1 MPKLMSAPPF
11 TPVDAVTEVLHGV
24 RVTDPYRWLEEQYA
38 PRTREWLDVQHEY
51 ARSYLDSIPGRDRI
65 RDRIRELVD
74 VETYDSVQKVGRRY
88 FFRKRKPGQEQFCI
102 YFREGTDG
110 SDQLVI
116 DPAERGTGPYT
127 AVKPLR
133 VSPDGRLLLYEVKE
147 GGERT
152 GTFELLDIETRAVLP
167 DVLLR
172 GYLRGFAF
180 SPDSKSFYYVHDP
193 LTANRPHYR
202 AAYHHVLGTSFDDD
216 KEIFFAGEDPQLRL
230 QIVPGTA
237 RLGFL
242 ILHFGEKT
250 LTDFLLW
257 SMDGARDP
265 ELIIRRAEYKFGP
278 LLLQDGRILAITDRD
293 AANFRVVEV
302 RPRRDQEPEFV
313 DAVPESDAIIQN
325 WAVAD
330 EKIFV
335 SYVRKLETEVDIF
348 GLDGKQLSQL
358 PLEASNTV
366 RFTGSLGD
374 TDELLFEQ
382 ESFVQ
387 PIQIQRYSPKGGE
400 MSLFA
405 RRLIPFGS
413 KDFGHTRVWFA
424 AKDGTRIP
432 MSLVARH
439 DVLNRGSHPT
449 VMTSYGG
456 YGVAMTPQ
464 FSVFVAF
471 LMERGCLFALPNIR
485 GGSEFGAEW
494 HEAAKRRN
502 RQVAFDDFVS
512 AAEWLI
518 ESGRTKPGKLAI
530 FGGSNSGL
538 LVGAAMT
545 QRPDLFRAVICM
557 VPMLDMLRYHLFD
570 NAHVWKE
577 EFGTSEDR
585 EDFAALLRY
594 SPYHN
599 VRDDDTAY
607 PAVMMVSGDSDTNCN
622 PLHARKMTA
631 RLQAANVSG
640 YPIFLDYSRC
650 RGHSPVLPLS
660 ERIEALTDR
669 MAFLCDQLQLTV

>member
-1 MPKLMSAPPF
+1 MTPPPF
-11 TPVDAVTEVLHGV
+11 SPVEAVTEVLHGIP
-24 RVTDPYRWLEEQYA
+24 VTDPYRWLEDQES
-38 PRTREWLDVQHEY
+38 PRTREWLLAQQEY
-51 ARSYLDSIPGRDRI
+51 ARSYLDSIPSRDRI
-65 RDRIRELVD
+65 RDRIREMVD
-74 VETYDSVQKVGRRY
+74 IETYDSIQKVGRRY
-88 FFRKRKPGQEQFCI
+88 FFRKRQPGQEQPYI
-102 YFREGTDG
+102 YFREGADG
-110 SDQLVI
+110 PDQLLI
-116 DPAERGTGPYT
+116 DPAERATGPYT

-133 VSPDGRLLLYEVKE
+133 ISPDGRLLLYEVKE

-180 SPDSKSFYYVHDP
+180 SQDSKSFYYVHDP

-202 AAYHHVLGTSFDDD
+202 AAYHHVLGTSFDND

-237 RLGFL
+237 QLGFL

-257 SMDGARDP
+257 SMDGTRDP

-293 AANFRVVEV
+293 AANFRIVEV
-302 RPRRDQEPEFV
+302 RPRQDQEPEFV
-313 DAVPESDAIIQN
+313 DVVPESDATIQN
-325 WAVAD
+325 WAVAG

-335 SYVRKLETEVDIF
+335 SYARKLKTEVDIF
-348 GLDGKQLSQL
+348 GLAGKRLGQL

-366 RFTGSLGD
+366 RFIGSFGD

-387 PIQIQRYSPKGGE
+387 PIQIQSYSPRNGDAN
-400 MSLFA
+400 LFA
-405 RRLIPFGS
+405 SRLVPFDS
-413 KDFGHTRVWFA
+413 KDFGHTQVSFT

-432 MSLVARH
+432 MYLVARQ
-439 DVLNRGSHPT
+439 DVLNSGSHPT

-485 GGSEFGAEW
+485 GGSEFGAKW
-494 HEAAKRRN
+494 HEAAKRRK
-502 RQVAFDDFVS
+502 RQFAFDDFLS

-518 ESGRTKPGKLAI
+518 ESGRTQLSKLAI
-530 FGGSNSGL
+530 FGGSSSGL
-538 LVGAAMT
+538 LVGAAAT
-545 QRPDLFRAVICM
+545 QRPDLFRAVVCM

-577 EFGTSEDR
+577 EFGTADDP
-585 EDFAALLRY
+585 EDFPALLRY

-599 VRDDDTAY
+599 VRDGTPY
-607 PAVMMVSGDSDTNCN
+607 PATMIVSGDCDQNCN
-622 PLHARKMTA
+622 ALHARKMTA
-631 RLQAANVSG
+631 RLQAANRSESPV
-640 YPIFLDYSRC
+640 FLDYRRH

-660 ERIEALTDR
+660 ERVEALTDR
-669 MAFLCDQLQLTV
+669 MAFLCDQLDLAI

>member
-1 MPKLMSAPPF
+1 MTPPPF
-11 TPVDAVTEVLHGV
+11 SPVEAVTEVLHGIP
-24 RVTDPYRWLEEQYA
+24 VTDPYRWLEDQES
-38 PRTREWLDVQHEY
+38 PRTREWLLAQQEY
-51 ARSYLDSIPGRDRI
+51 ARSYLDSIPSRDRI
-65 RDRIRELVD
+65 RDRIREMVD
-74 VETYDSVQKVGRRY
+74 IETYDSIQKVGRRY
-88 FFRKRKPGQEQFCI
+88 FFRKRQPGQEQPYI
-102 YFREGTDG
+102 YFREGADG
-110 SDQLVI
+110 PDQLLI
-116 DPAERGTGPYT
+116 DPAERATGPYT

-133 VSPDGRLLLYEVKE
+133 ISPDGRLLLYEVKE
-147 GGERT
+147 GGKRT

-180 SPDSKSFYYVHDP
+180 SQDSKSFYYVHDP

-202 AAYHHVLGTSFDDD
+202 AAYHHVLGTSFDND

-237 RLGFL
+237 QLGFL

-257 SMDGARDP
+257 SMDGTRDP

-293 AANFRVVEV
+293 AANFRIVEV
-302 RPRRDQEPEFV
+302 RPRQDQEPEFV
-313 DAVPESDAIIQN
+313 DVVPESDATIQN
-325 WAVAD
+325 WAVAG

-335 SYVRKLETEVDIF
+335 SYARKLKTEVDIF
-348 GLDGKQLSQL
+348 GLAGKRLGQL

-366 RFTGSLGD
+366 RFIGSFGD

-387 PIQIQRYSPKGGE
+387 PIQIQSYSPRNGDAN
-400 MSLFA
+400 LFA
-405 RRLIPFGS
+405 SRLVPFDS
-413 KDFGHTRVWFA
+413 KDFGHTQVSFT

-432 MSLVARH
+432 MYLVARQ
-439 DVLNRGSHPT
+439 DVLNSGSHPT

-485 GGSEFGAEW
+485 GGSEFGAKW
-494 HEAAKRRN
+494 HEAAKRRK
-502 RQVAFDDFVS
+502 RQFAFDDFLS

-518 ESGRTKPGKLAI
+518 ESGRTQLSKLAI
-530 FGGSNSGL
+530 FGGSSSGL
-538 LVGAAMT
+538 LVGAAAT
-545 QRPDLFRAVICM
+545 QRPDLFRAVVCM

-577 EFGTSEDR
+577 EFGTADDP
-585 EDFAALLRY
+585 EDFPALLRY

-599 VRDDDTAY
+599 VRDGTPY
-607 PAVMMVSGDSDTNCN
+607 PATMIVSGDCDQNCN
-622 PLHARKMTA
+622 ALHARKMTA
-631 RLQAANVSG
+631 RLQAANRSESPV
-640 YPIFLDYSRC
+640 FLDYRRH

-660 ERIEALTDR
+660 ERVEALTDR
-669 MAFLCDQLQLTV
+669 MAFLCDQLDLAI